1 MLWDGYFSFSAYCLI
16 TSISQGVLIYSLFC
30 LSIMVQLDV
39 KEKELKKK
47 LDFDEERKDRSP
59 EERIQEA
66 NEYRSLFL

>member
-1 MLWDGYFSFSAYCLI
+1 ML
-16 TSISQGVLIYSLFC
+16 
-30 LSIMVQLDV
+30 QLDV

-47 LDFDEERKDRSP
+47 LDLDEERKDRSP